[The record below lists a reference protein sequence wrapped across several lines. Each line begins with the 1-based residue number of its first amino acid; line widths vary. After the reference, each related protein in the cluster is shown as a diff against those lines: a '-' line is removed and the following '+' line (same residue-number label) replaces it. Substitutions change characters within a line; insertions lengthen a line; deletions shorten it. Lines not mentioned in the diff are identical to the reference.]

1 MSQAQQR
8 TLRVTELERN
18 IIELT
23 GMGYD
28 EYEIADLIEAIA
40 PDEVKAIVDRFQEEL
55 IGSNVGFTSEEVDE
69 FFNHKGE

>member
-1 MSQAQQR
+1 MAQLQK
-8 TLRVTELERN
+8 TIKVTELERN

-40 PDEVKAIVDRFQEEL
+40 PDEVKLIVERFQEEL
-55 IGSNVGFTSEEVDE
+55 LGSNVGFTSDEIDE
-69 FFNHKGE
+69 FFGE